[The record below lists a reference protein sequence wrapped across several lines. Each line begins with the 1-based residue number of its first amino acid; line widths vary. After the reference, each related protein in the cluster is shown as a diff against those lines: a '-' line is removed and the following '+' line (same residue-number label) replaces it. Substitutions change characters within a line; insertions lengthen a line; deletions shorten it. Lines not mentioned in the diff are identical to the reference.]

1 METRKSAVELIE
13 GAIVDT
19 KSDSSKHLERAY
31 DWYHAAQDGRIS
43 ARNARLAIEEIE
55 RQMQQNER
63 RGSGNGSILLAM
75 STR

>member
-13 GAIVDT
+13 GAIIDT
-19 KSDSSKHLERAY
+19 KSEFPKYLERAY

-63 RGSGNGSILLAM
+63 RGNGSIPLAM